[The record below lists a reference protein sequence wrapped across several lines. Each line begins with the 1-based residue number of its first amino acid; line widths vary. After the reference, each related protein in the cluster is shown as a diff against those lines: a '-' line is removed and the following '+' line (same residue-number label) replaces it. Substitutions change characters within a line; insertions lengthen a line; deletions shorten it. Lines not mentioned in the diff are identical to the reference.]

1 MSVRT
6 LFLVATLTIASAL
19 AFSPS
24 AHAAGVSRDPKLQT
38 QVQQLQ
44 SFASSHGVTMKDLKI
59 SQATVFGAQSSAQAV
74 EPSCTATATISI
86 PGKTGVALSATAS
99 TCSKTLG
106 MLQDA
111 IERYLR
117 MLPGAQ

>member
-6 LFLVATLTIASAL
+6 LFLAATLTIVSAL

-24 AHAAGVSRDPKLQT
+24 VRATGFSHDPKLQT

-59 SQATVFGAQSSAQAV
+59 SQAAVFGAQSAAQAV

-86 PGKTGVALSATAS
+86 PGGTGVTLSATAS
-99 TCSKTLG
+99 TCSMALG